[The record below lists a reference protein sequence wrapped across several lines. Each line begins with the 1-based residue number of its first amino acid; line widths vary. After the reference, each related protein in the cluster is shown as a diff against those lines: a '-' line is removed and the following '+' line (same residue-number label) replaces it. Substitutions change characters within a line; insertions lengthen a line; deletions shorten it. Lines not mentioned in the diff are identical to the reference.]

1 MTKII
6 KQTYLYTYE
15 LNDGYRGEFEMSEW
29 VSNDQAM
36 RICKIINE
44 EDGASVSHCSFHS
57 RGRIFDDNTQ
67 ERVRDPEP
75 DSFDKMDALTA

>member
-44 EDGASVSHCSFHS
+44 EDDQASVSHCSFHS
-57 RGRIFDDNTQ
+57 RGTIFDDGTQ
-67 ERVRDPEP
+67 ERVR
-75 DSFDKMDALTA
+75 